1 MKSKNLYL
9 ILLLPAILFACD
21 TLTGEEVARLPIN
34 VVSSKDST
42 IIKEVTLDLKKND
55 EIVFW
60 SEMDIEYEGDVE
72 MRFRVQ
78 AIRDTVII
86 GQLEIDPTEKNVTLG
101 ESKLSLMGK
110 TSWSFTGRNTQ
121 ITIENDGKYVFKAL
135 LAASDNPTLKIN
147 KAELVI
153 KK

>member
-1 MKSKNLYL
+1 MKNQRA
-9 ILLLPAILFACD
+9 LLFFLLAVVFFSCD
-21 TLTGEEVARLPIN
+21 ALTGEEVARLPVN
-34 VVSSKDST
+34 FVSSEDST
-42 IIKEVTLDLKKND
+42 VIKEVTLDLKKND

-78 AIRDTVII
+78 ALNDTTKL
-86 GQLEIDPTEKNVTLG
+86 GGLEIDPTVKNVTLG
-101 ESKLSLMGK
+101 EVKLSLGGK
-110 TSWSFTGRNTQ
+110 TSWRFTGRNTN
-121 ITIENDGKYVFKAL
+121 IVIDHDGKYIFKAIFV
-135 LAASDNPTLKIN
+135 ASDNPTLKIN